1 MRCKHCGGRKKKN
14 MENTNE
20 TRFGEV
26 IAKIVSQL
34 ESASDSLPSNPNA
47 NSATASTNA
56 LTQITP
62 AATSAPMNGVGE
74 GSSLARNVGGALL
87 QAINPIRGNSPASL
101 ISNMF
106 LGPVWRGLFGLFGGD
121 DNAQEPVLNRFVRP
135 DDVATGVSA
144 QTDLV
149 GRNAALRGDGLGVTR
164 SAPTPA
170 PQMQVT
176 IQALDARS
184 VLERSDDIAS
194 AVRQAMLT
202 NHSINESF
210 TEL

>member
-1 MRCKHCGGRKKKN
+1 

-34 ESASDSLPSNPNA
+34 ENASDSLPSSPSVA
-47 NSATASTNA
+47 PTNA
-56 LTQITP
+56 LTQISPVVT
-62 AATSAPMNGVGE
+62 NGPSNSTNE
-74 GSSLARNVGGALL
+74 GSSLARSVGGAML
-87 QAINPIRGNSPASL
+87 QAINPIRGNSPASF
-101 ISNMF
+101 ISNLF
-106 LGPVWRGLFGLFGGD
+106 LGPVWRGLFGLFGAH

-135 DDVATGVSA
+135 DDVATGVNA
-144 QTDLV
+144 QADPG
-149 GRNAALRGDGLGVTR
+149 GRNAALRGDGLGITR
-164 SAPTPA
+164 SAPSAT

-202 NHSINESF
+202 NHSINESL

>member
-1 MRCKHCGGRKKKN
+1 MPCKHYGGRKKKN

-34 ESASDSLPSNPNA
+34 ENASDSLPSNP
-47 NSATASTNA
+47 SAASTNA
-56 LTQITP
+56 LAQIRP
-62 AATSAPMNGVGE
+62 AVTS
-74 GSSLARNVGGALL
+74 GSSNSSDEGPGLARNVGGALL
-87 QAINPIRGNSPASL
+87 HAINPIRSNSPASF
-101 ISNMF
+101 ISNLF

-121 DNAQEPVLNRFVRP
+121 DNAQEPVLNRFMRP
-135 DDVATGVSA
+135 EDVSTGVSA
-144 QTDLV
+144 QADPG

-164 SAPTPA
+164 SAPAPA

-202 NHSINESF
+202 NHSINESL